1 MGSHRSRIEADPDVR
16 PLILVILKQHRP
28 NHLNR
33 QVVICFAQVARGSRI
48 LFLVVRR
55 MDRQMESWTMLQLV
69 IMLIS
74 ITREIARR
82 NQVIVSP
89 VSLLW
94 TRDDILGPNRPI
106 TADISDG
113 FALTNLLS
121 FDSPQLHTDDEQES
135 QDEGG
140 DNPPDGDD
148 NEPPR
153 EPPRKKSRPNEM
165 ASGSRN

>member
-1 MGSHRSRIEADPDVR
+1 
-16 PLILVILKQHRP
+16 
-28 NHLNR
+28 
-33 QVVICFAQVARGSRI
+33 
-48 LFLVVRR
+48 

-121 FDSPQLHTDDEQES
+121 FDSPQLHSDDEQES

>member
-1 MGSHRSRIEADPDVR
+1 
-16 PLILVILKQHRP
+16 
-28 NHLNR
+28 
-33 QVVICFAQVARGSRI
+33 
-48 LFLVVRR
+48 
-55 MDRQMESWTMLQLV
+55 MLQLI
-69 IMLIS
+69 IMLLS
-74 ITREIARR
+74 ITREIGRR

-94 TRDDILGPNRPI
+94 TREDILGPNRPI

-121 FDSPQLHTDDEQES
+121 FDSPQLHSDDEQES

-148 NEPPR
+148 DEPPR

-165 ASGSRN
+165 ASGSKN